1 MVSNVVCSIIAGM
14 VEVLFPYDATLPDEL
29 NMKPGDLIE
38 QEGEQKDAKW
48 AKGTRNGK
56 QGLFYKPFTCEPP
69 PVSAPPAKRG
79 DPQGHKA
86 TYHNHDYI
94 FLEKPDVWLECTVCQ
109 QLADNPHQTPC
120 CGLSVSSASR
130 SGKRETT
137 AALIAGRVRLKP
149 RLMSVERGSSATS
162 RRTAQTTLMAVTGR
176 VT

>member
-48 AKGTRNGK
+48 AKGTLNGK
-56 QGLFYKPFTCEPP
+56 QGLFYKPFTREPP

-79 DPQGHKA
+79 DPEGHKA

-120 CGLSVSSASR
+120 CGGQTICIKCIEKWKERNDSCPNCRKSPF
-130 SGKRETT
+130 ETMH
-137 AALIAGRVRLKP
+137 A
-149 RLMSVERGSSATS
+149 
-162 RRTAQTTLMAVTGR
+162 
-176 VT
+176 